1 MSALKLDGLL
11 WLPEC
16 VELDTDRL
24 CHSRAKLGHGLLSG
38 EYSKPASAEGEQQ
51 PDQKV
56 RFECTVPTWCM
67 LNGGGGGRTVSED
80 MSWGLYHGPVT
91 QRAWLRVE
99 CCTPGH
105 TFGTL

>member
-1 MSALKLDGLL
+1 MQLRKPISVRTPVMSALKLDGLL

-56 RFECTVPTWCM
+56 RFEYSSHMVYVKW
-67 LNGGGGGRTVSED
+67 GRRREN
-80 MSWGLYHGPVT
+80 
-91 QRAWLRVE
+91 R
-99 CCTPGH
+99 
-105 TFGTL
+105 F

>member
-1 MSALKLDGLL
+1 MSLLKLDRFL

-16 VELDTDRL
+16 VEFDRL

-56 RFECTVPTWCM
+56 RSGYGSHMMCV
-67 LNGGGGGRTVSED
+67 LNGGGGGRTISED
-80 MSWGLYHGPVT
+80 MSWGLYHGPIT

-99 CCTPGH
+99 CCIQGH